1 MVGLKS
7 RVLNK
12 QTGEWE
18 WQLQGAGGAGGRIF
32 ENEFAGMINDERRAK
47 KQYDYCMELVKDYL

>member
-12 QTGEWE
+12 KTGQWE
-18 WQLQGAGGAGGRIF
+18 CQLQGAGGAGGKVF
-32 ENEFAGMINDERRAK
+32 ENEFSSMIKDPRRAK
-47 KQYDYCMELVKDYL
+47 LQYDYCMDLVKEYL